1 MSGHQGGLGYSVPL
15 ADSMG
20 QQGAAFPVR
29 SQQWSAPVEDITTH
43 FSATA
48 YSDWV
53 MLVATQ
59 TGTLGTVMQARCV
72 SVVQLKSPSLSSQ
85 APLKK

>member
-1 MSGHQGGLGYSVPL
+1 
-15 ADSMG
+15 MG
-20 QQGAAFPVR
+20 QEGAAFPVR
-29 SQQWSAPVEDITTH
+29 SQQWSAPVGDIMTH
-43 FSATA
+43 FSVTG

-72 SVVQLKSPSLSSQ
+72 PELQRQSPSHCSQ
-85 APLKK
+85 ASLHPALIECREL

>member
-1 MSGHQGGLGYSVPL
+1 MTAQ
-15 ADSMG
+15 
-20 QQGAAFPVR
+20 QQGASFPVR
-29 SQQWSAPVEDITTH
+29 SQQWTATVDAQHTH

-59 TGTLGTVMQARCV
+59 TGTLGTVMQARCAALFAHKFRGYAALPSSLGP
-72 SVVQLKSPSLSSQ
+72 SVWLMSACGWCSW
-85 APLKK
+85 